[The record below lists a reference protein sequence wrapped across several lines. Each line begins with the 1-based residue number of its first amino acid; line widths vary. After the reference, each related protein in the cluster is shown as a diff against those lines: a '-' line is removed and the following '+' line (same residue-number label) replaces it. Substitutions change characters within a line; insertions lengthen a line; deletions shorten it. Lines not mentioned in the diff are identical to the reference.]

1 MAKLEQQ
8 NYRYKIGAV
17 QLKWE
22 NNASKL
28 NIIFL
33 QKTQEGGGGGGVAK
47 SFQAIL
53 FQGQPK
59 QTIILFV
66 RASQIYVVY
75 FDQLLGA
82 ARTLKLVE
90 ILYFSRF
97 QPFLFI
103 SNIFSDF
110 TPEINKKV

>member
-33 QKTQEGGGGGGVAK
+33 QKTQEGGGGWRGGKVIPSHFVSGPAK
-47 SFQAIL
+47 TNNNIIC
-53 FQGQPK
+53 QGQPN
-59 QTIILFV
+59 LCCVF
-66 RASQIYVVY
+66 
-75 FDQLLGA
+75 
-82 ARTLKLVE
+82 
-90 ILYFSRF
+90 
-97 QPFLFI
+97 
-103 SNIFSDF
+103 
-110 TPEINKKV
+110 